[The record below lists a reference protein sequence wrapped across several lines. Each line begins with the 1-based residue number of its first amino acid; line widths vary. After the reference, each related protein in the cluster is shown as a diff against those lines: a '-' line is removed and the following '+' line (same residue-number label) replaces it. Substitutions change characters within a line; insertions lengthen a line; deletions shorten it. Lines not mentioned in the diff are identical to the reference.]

1 MIESRMSDVM
11 QRPWGS
17 RSLSHQ
23 LLCNSILLCSS
34 IRRIQSGFPQTCIQ
48 RSSAHN
54 PLPLRWPKLTLTLR
68 RAILSHFTLS
78 SFKSPQLRM
87 GASFLREL
95 PPMGLCKMCVC
106 VCVCVCMHACAFML
120 GCVQLFVTS
129 MGCGPPGSSV
139 CEIFQARTV
148 EWFAIS
154 FSRETSQPRDRT
166 CISCVP

>member
-1 MIESRMSDVM
+1 M

-106 VCVCVCMHACAFML
+106 VCVCVCMYACVCIHA
-120 GCVQLFVTS
+120 QLCPTLCDLHGLWPARLLCLWNF
-129 MGCGPPGSSV
+129 PGKNSGVV
-139 CEIFQARTV
+139 CHFLLQGNFPT
-148 EWFAIS
+148 
-154 FSRETSQPRDRT
+154 QG
-166 CISCVP
+166 